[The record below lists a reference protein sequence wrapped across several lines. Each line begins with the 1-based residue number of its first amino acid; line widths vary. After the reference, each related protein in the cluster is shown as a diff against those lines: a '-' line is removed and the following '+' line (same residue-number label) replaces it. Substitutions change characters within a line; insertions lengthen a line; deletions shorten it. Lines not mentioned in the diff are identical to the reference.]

1 MIMKNIR
8 TFVFALTIALALS
21 GCTTTKDLER
31 RPELVAVEAG
41 NVGGDSASQAG
52 GFEPTSQ
59 PNSKEALGQD
69 ATSDQSS
76 EADASAA
83 NATVQPKTNA
93 APAGTSDEQASKT
106 AAATPPATDGTQP
119 NQAASQTPSGVVA
132 GSGQQNPQTSTPQSS
147 ASAEG
152 SAGAPPVVIEKRIYI
167 EKPIYLPEITQS
179 APPKPGEVVANAVS
193 QGVMK
198 PKDYNGAMIFY
209 DYDDTLVYQIFTMP
223 LRVTDL
229 YLQPGEKVIEGPF
242 CGDTT
247 RWSIGG
253 GVSKTGGVDTQH
265 LYLKPSE
272 EGLETTLIVNTDKR
286 IYHLIIKSF
295 KDTFMLAVMWRYPG
309 FGMPL
314 DFISPDSKKEQSDS
328 LSGQG
333 TNQIQNA
340 SANYGL
346 DPAFMSTD
354 YTVSYPKNNPPDWL
368 PTMVVDDGS
377 KTYIVLPESVIHHEL
392 PAVFG
397 ENGEI
402 VNFRVKDNVIMI
414 DRLLKKMQL
423 KLRDVTVD
431 IKKKGA

>member
-1 MIMKNIR
+1 MIMKYIR
-8 TFVFALTIALALS
+8 TFAFALTVALALS

-52 GFEPTSQ
+52 EVGPTSQ
-59 PNSKEALGQD
+59 PDGKGASGQD

-76 EADASAA
+76 GTDASAA

-106 AAATPPATDGTQP
+106 AVATPPATDGTQP

-132 GSGQQNPQTSTPQSS
+132 GSSQQNPQTSTPQSS

-179 APPKPGEVVANAVS
+179 APPKTGEVVANAVS

-247 RWSIGG
+247 RWSIG
-253 GVSKTGGVDTQH
+253 
-265 LYLKPSE
+265 E
-272 EGLETTLIVNTDKR
+272 
-286 IYHLIIKSF
+286 
-295 KDTFMLAVMWRYPG
+295 
-309 FGMPL
+309 
-314 DFISPDSKKEQSDS
+314 
-328 LSGQG
+328 
-333 TNQIQNA
+333 
-340 SANYGL
+340 
-346 DPAFMSTD
+346 AFQKQAGWTRSICT
-354 YTVSYPKNNPPDWL
+354 
-368 PTMVVDDGS
+368 
-377 KTYIVLPESVIHHEL
+377 
-392 PAVFG
+392 
-397 ENGEI
+397 
-402 VNFRVKDNVIMI
+402 
-414 DRLLKKMQL
+414 
-423 KLRDVTVD
+423 
-431 IKKKGA
+431 